1 MVSPLHA
8 LSAVLSRSMAV
19 VALVLAGSGALH
31 AETEDPPGRVGRLA
45 DLQGPV
51 SMFDTEEGQWVE
63 AQRNRALTTG
73 DRLTTGPDAR
83 AEVRIGS
90 TVLRLGGG
98 SELEFARVDDER
110 MVFQLHSGSV
120 ALRVRSR
127 EIAEE
132 VEVRTGEG
140 RALPE
145 RSGHYRIDREDDTTF
160 VSSLRGSLR
169 FDSGDLQV
177 QVPAGRRAEFFQQAG
192 DRATVIAWSA
202 PDSDDFAQWVARADQ
217 RDERSVAQRYVSPEM
232 TGVEDLDRYGRWE
245 NHPEYGVV
253 WSPLQVAVGWAP
265 YRYGRWGWRARWGWT
280 WIDNAPWGFAP
291 FHYGRW
297 VSWGGRW
304 VWSPGAYVARPV
316 FAPALVAWVGG
327 PNVSVSINLGGGPAV
342 GWVPLAPRDV
352 YVPPFRYGPQY
363 YQKVNRPQHPHRT
376 PQVPTGP
383 VMYGNRGVPG
393 AVTVVPSNVLTQRQ
407 PVAPAAA
414 REVDARRAL
423 GGARVGNVPPVVTPT
438 GRFTAAPG
446 GAQPSTVVPPAPG
459 RRAAPAGPVVDLR
472 RAAPPPKAPAAQAG
486 PAATAAATAA
496 AAVRAMPPAPP
507 RAGPPVVPRAAPP
520 AVPRAAP
527 QPPAGQ
533 APQAPGAGRE
543 PARKEASRDDRPDT
557 RQRTPESRAPSRERQ
572 NAI

>member
-1 MVSPLHA
+1 MLSPLHA
-8 LSAVLSRSMAV
+8 LSALLARSIAV
-19 VALVLAGSGALH
+19 GALALAGSGMLH
-31 AETEDPPGRVGRLA
+31 AEPEDPPGRVGRLA
-45 DLQGPV
+45 DMAGRV
-51 SMFDTEEGQWVE
+51 SMFDAEEGQWVE

-73 DRLTTGPDAR
+73 DRLSTEQGAR

-90 TVLRLGGG
+90 TVLRLGGN

-110 MVFQLHSGSV
+110 MVFQLHTGSV

-127 EIAEE
+127 EIADE

-160 VSSLRGSLR
+160 VATLRGSLR
-169 FDSGDLQV
+169 FDAGDLQV
-177 QVPAGRRAEFFQQAG
+177 QVPAGRRAEFFQQSG
-192 DRATVIAWSA
+192 DRATVVAWSA
-202 PDSDDFAQWVARADQ
+202 PGNDDFAQWVAREDQ

-327 PNVSVSINLGGGPAV
+327 PNVSVSINLGGGPTV

-352 YVPPFRYGPQY
+352 YVPGFRYGQRY
-363 YQKVNRPQHPHRT
+363 FDQVNRPQHPHQR

-407 PVAPAAA
+407 PVAPAAV
-414 REVDARRAL
+414 RDADAQRAI
-423 GGARVGNVPPVVTPT
+423 GGARVGNVAPVLAPT
-438 GRFTAAPG
+438 GRFPAASP
-446 GAQPSTVVPPAPG
+446 GAQAGSQTVTLPQAPG
-459 RRAAPAGPVVDLR
+459 RKPPPSRPVVDLR
-472 RAAPPPKAPAAQAG
+472 RAAPMPASPSAQPAPQ
-486 PAATAAATAA
+486 ATAAATAA
-496 AAVRAMPPAPP
+496 AAVRAMPPVA
-507 RAGPPVVPRAAPP
+507 PRAAPP
-520 AVPRAAP
+520 PQAAP
-527 QPPAGQ
+527 QGKPAPDRGPD
-533 APQAPGAGRE
+533 AS
-543 PARKEASRDDRPDT
+543 RKEASRDDRPEA
-557 RQRTPESRAPSRERQ
+557 RQRIPESRPPSRERQ
-572 NAI
+572 NAM